1 MLPYPFSSLPPRRHA
16 GALLLAVALCSGCAT
31 TRNYLDPEGP
41 RYSGAQGVPF
51 DDDPSI
57 RVVTFNVEYG
67 KRLPEALAA
76 LRSAPLRGADL
87 VLLQEMDAPGVA
99 SMARGLGMNYV
110 YYPSSVHPST
120 GRDFGNAIL
129 SVWPIEES
137 HKVLLPGLSL
147 GIHQA
152 RAAAAATV
160 RIDGRSVTAYSVH
173 LTSMWGTGGGGRA
186 RQAEA
191 ILRDAEEHAGPLV
204 VIAGDFNSKGVGSR
218 FTERGFLWTTRDVG
232 RSVGPF
238 SFDHVFVRGLRLQ
251 DPASTGVA
259 RGGPSASDHRP
270 VWVVLVPS
278 EPIVAAAS
286 PGVRFGSSTWCRPTV
301 PGGQ

>member
-1 MLPYPFSSLPPRRHA
+1 M
-16 GALLLAVALCSGCAT
+16 
-31 TRNYLDPEGP
+31 
-41 RYSGAQGVPF
+41 
-51 DDDPSI
+51 
-57 RVVTFNVEYG
+57 VTFNVEYG

-76 LRSAPLRGADL
+76 LRTAPLRGADL
-87 VLLQEMDAPGVA
+87 VLLQEMDAPGAA

-204 VIAGDFNSKGVGSR
+204 VVAGDFNSRGVGSR
-218 FTERGFLWTTRDVG
+218 LTERGFVWTTRDGG

-238 SFDHVFVRGLRLQ
+238 SFDPVFVRGLRLQ
-251 DPASTGVA
+251 DPSSTGVA

-278 EPIVAAAS
+278 EPTVAAAP
-286 PGVRFGSSTWCRPTV
+286 PGVRLASSTWCRPTV